1 MSSKNVCICLQKPVS
16 CFDCQCKI
24 LSDPVLDVLE
34 AVDWSR
40 FRFLERYKGRGRRN
54 KYSRVGIL
62 KALFYMELARLDSV
76 HELIRVLERYPYKM
90 NILGLNGVPSDSV
103 FSRFKQ
109 DLGEALDRIMS
120 ILVGMLRKLDRKLFK
135 ALGIDSTKIE
145 AYSRKDR
152 GAGWGWDHM
161 AGKYYKGYKAH
172 ILYDIRSL
180 TPVSY
185 MVTSASVHDNTQ
197 IKPLL
202 KKLGAGL
209 LPLIGLLGDKAYD
222 SKDNVE
228 SLVKVGTTMLNPR
241 NKRNSKKPQ
250 KKYRL
255 QDYCEAHGNK
265 LNKIYRN
272 RYDCEVTNKL
282 LKEHLGLKSPRT
294 IGRKRTR
301 IKIGL
306 TLTARQIQVLY
317 QLKTGKTPRTTITNQ
332 L

>member
-1 MSSKNVCICLQKPVS
+1 M
-16 CFDCQCKI
+16 
-24 LSDPVLDVLE
+24 E
-34 AVDWSR
+34 AVDWGC

-54 KYSRVGIL
+54 KYSRIGLL
-62 KALFYMELARLDSV
+62 KALFYMELTRLDGV

-90 NILGLNGVPSDSV
+90 NILGLEGVPSDSV
-103 FSRFKQ
+103 FTRFKQ
-109 DLGEALDRIMS
+109 ELGDTLERIMG
-120 ILVGMLRKLDRKLFK
+120 IIVGMLRKADHRLFK
-135 ALGIDSTKIE
+135 ALGIDSTKVP

-152 GAGWGWDHM
+152 QAGWGWDHL

-185 MVTSASVHDNTQ
+185 TLTSASVHDNTQ
-197 IKPLL
+197 VRPLL

-209 LPLIGLLGDKAYD
+209 LPLVGLLGDKAYD

-228 SLVKVGTTMLNPR
+228 RLVKVGTTMLNPR
-241 NKRNSKKPQ
+241 NKRNSKKPK

-255 QDYCEAHGNK
+255 QDYLEVHGHK
-265 LNKIYRN
+265 LNKLYKN

-282 LKEHLGLKSPRT
+282 LKEHLGLTRTRT

-301 IKIGL
+301 VKTGL
-306 TLTARQIQVLY
+306 TLVARQIQVLY